1 MIKQKQIMLAL
12 TLITL
17 FNPLQAEEENEE
29 QVDIST
35 INTEQQKAMG
45 IISSKVTHKNLIR
58 RLIVPGEVWIN
69 AYKSSQI
76 TTRIQA
82 QILQRHAKMGDKVT
96 IGQKLITLTSVLMAE
111 AQGELFIA
119 DREWQ
124 RVKKLGRKVV
134 SEQRYIKTQVTRQQ
148 AYAKVLAYGMTEKQV
163 NNLLLKNNAS
173 KSTGIFDLLSVQ
185 EGVIISDDFIS
196 GQVVESG
203 QILIEISDESLV
215 WVEARVSPN
224 DVGEIK
230 IGTQADIYTN
240 NELTLKGKVIQI
252 HHKMDETTRTLSVRV
267 AVNNEPYILHPG
279 QFVKTALYLSK
290 GKKVLAI
297 PKSSVLL
304 LQGNQTVFQLE
315 NNQLHPQ
322 LVETGEVRD
331 GWVEIKN
338 GLKAG
343 DNIVT
348 KKMFLLKSLLLK
360 SKIGDS
366 D

>member
-1 MIKQKQIMLAL
+1 MIKQTQIMMAL
-12 TLITL
+12 TLISL
-17 FNPLQAEEENEE
+17 FNPLQAEEE
-29 QVDIST
+29 QVDISS
-35 INTEQQKAMG
+35 IDTEQQKAMG
-45 IISSKVTHKNLIR
+45 IISAKVTYKNLIQ
-58 RLIVPGEVWIN
+58 RLIVPGEVWVN

-82 QILQRHAKMGDKVT
+82 QILQRHAKMGDKVI

-124 RVKKLGRKVV
+124 RVKKLGRQVV

-148 AYAKVLAYGMTEKQV
+148 AYAKVLAYGMTDKQV

-173 KSTGIFDLLSVQ
+173 KATGVFDLLSVQ

-203 QILIEISDESLV
+203 QILMEVSDESLV
-215 WVEARVSPN
+215 WVEAMVSPN

-240 NELTLKGKVIQI
+240 NELTLKGEVIQI

-267 AVNNEPYILHPG
+267 AVTNDPYILHPG
-279 QFVKTALYLSK
+279 QFVKTALHLSM

-297 PKSSVLL
+297 PKSSILL
-304 LQGNQTVFQLE
+304 LQGHQTVFQLK

-322 LVETGEVRD
+322 LVETGDVRD

-338 GLKAG
+338 GLQAG

-348 KKMFLLKSLLLK
+348 EKMFLLKSLLLK
-360 SKIGDS
+360 SQIGDS